1 MSEKLEQILE
11 LVSEYINDKN
21 TDWDS
26 ENDWVA
32 YSGPHFNDE
41 EYKAAIEVLLGGWL
55 IFGENARNFEKQF
68 PEHLGMRHGS
78 LTNSGSSANLLAVS
92 ALKAKSGFNLPAGS
106 KIITPVVCFPTTVN
120 PIIQNG
126 FEPVFVDVTLP
137 DLNLDLDE
145 VEKVLERD
153 PEIRGIMFAHVLGNP
168 PDMDRLMA
176 LVEKYD
182 LIFVEDACDALG
194 SFYDGRKLGS
204 FGHISTCSFFPAHHM
219 TMGEG
224 GFVATNTNKLRK
236 AVASIRDWGR
246 ACYCNTAKPGNV
258 TSGTACGNRHAK
270 WLTGMPNAIYD
281 HRYVFDEIGYNLKPL
296 DLQAAMGLQQ
306 LKKLPELDAAR
317 RKNFNRMKDIF
328 EPYKQYFHLPEAT
341 EKADPC
347 WFAFL
352 MTVREDAPFKRHQ
365 IVTHLENN
373 RVQTRSYFAGNILAH
388 PGYTELAEDYGDL
401 RKEFP
406 IASHV
411 TLNSFFMGTFIGLT
425 EEKLDYIQKVVDD
438 FFKDMK

>member
-92 ALKAKSGFNLPAGS
+92 ALKAKSGFNLPEGS

-317 RKNFNRMKDIF
+317 RKNFKRMKDIF

>member
-1 MSEKLEQILE
+1 
-11 LVSEYINDKN
+11 
-21 TDWDS
+21 
-26 ENDWVA
+26 
-32 YSGPHFNDE
+32 
-41 EYKAAIEVLLGGWL
+41 
-55 IFGENARNFEKQF
+55 
-68 PEHLGMRHGS
+68 
-78 LTNSGSSANLLAVS
+78 
-92 ALKAKSGFNLPAGS
+92 
-106 KIITPVVCFPTTVN
+106 
-120 PIIQNG
+120 
-126 FEPVFVDVTLP
+126 
-137 DLNLDLDE
+137 
-145 VEKVLERD
+145 
-153 PEIRGIMFAHVLGNP
+153 
-168 PDMDRLMA
+168 
-176 LVEKYD
+176 
-182 LIFVEDACDALG
+182 
-194 SFYDGRKLGS
+194 
-204 FGHISTCSFFPAHHM
+204 
-219 TMGEG
+219 MGEG

-246 ACYCNTAKPGNV
+246 ACYCNTVKPGNV

-388 PGYTELAEDYGDL
+388 PGYAELAEDYGDL
-401 RKEFP
+401 REEFP
-406 IASHV
+406 VASHV